1 MSAPAQ
7 VPPQRG
13 PAPGSRWSDHD
24 VEQVVGRLLQVGVL
38 LATAVVLIGAVMVLY
53 VHGSSVADFHVFQG
67 EASAY
72 RSVGAILRL
81 VAAGD
86 ARAIVQLGLVLLI
99 ATPIARVLL
108 TLGAFILQRDR
119 LYIALT
125 ALVLAVLLFGL
136 F

>member
-7 VPPQRG
+7 LPPERG
-13 PAPGSRWSDHD
+13 SVPGSRWSDHE

-38 LATAVVLIGAVMVLY
+38 LATAVVLVGAVMVLF
-53 VHGSSVADFHVFQG
+53 VHGGSVADFRVFQG
-67 EASAY
+67 EASPF
-72 RSVGAILRL
+72 RSVGAILQL
-81 VAAGD
+81 VASGD

-99 ATPIARVLL
+99 ATPIARVLF

-119 LYIALT
+119 LYVALT